1 MLREERSI
9 LEHTIRG
16 LREEVRECTEEVDRM
31 QATQDNLYS
40 DVGIMKQEKQE
51 LEGERD
57 RVRQERDELTAEV
70 QMLREQLGRVQEVLH
85 LQEVRPGVRHKIL
98 EGKTKTKPE
107 EDMKLKLEMQILKE
121 QLCRIEGRV
130 DTQEEKM
137 EINNPEP
144 VEMGRR
150 TRERKE
156 SWGQK
161 ACKVQRA
168 PRVRQAWGHATHSLE
183 AHRSASQG
191 NTRPSIREEQLHTVD
206 RNNDVIEDGMS
217 PSQARAIVARMLPKT
232 GTKMIR
238 QEGSPKPS
246 RVGYIGTTL
255 QVSQL
260 QERLRQAEA
269 QAQRLGHVAAQRP
282 ARPRCVGMGRS
293 PPRSPGTPDKSK
305 PVNQSAVQKVSALRA
320 ARERVHKQ
328 LSSN

>member
-1 MLREERSI
+1 MQVSIKPALAHLRAARALFAALNIARKIWRWSIKACSSKPSKGMLREERSI

-238 QEGSPKPS
+238 QEVP
-246 RVGYIGTTL
+246 
-255 QVSQL
+255 
-260 QERLRQAEA
+260 
-269 QAQRLGHVAAQRP
+269 RLGLLLAIHMLVWSSRGAQSHP
-282 ARPRCVGMGRS
+282 
-293 PPRSPGTPDKSK
+293 
-305 PVNQSAVQKVSALRA
+305 
-320 ARERVHKQ
+320 E
-328 LSSN
+328 